1 MDITAF
7 SESIPLARPFAISRG
22 VRTHCDVVRVEIHH
36 LTHVAM
42 GECTPYPR
50 YGESVESVL
59 TQIHQIIPTLKT
71 LSATEAK
78 VALQKMPAGAARNAL
93 DCALWDLI
101 AKTDGLHFPSP
112 YFDIR
117 SQIETAMTVS
127 IDIPEKMAQQA
138 SDYIEQGATLLKVK
152 LDDKDIVPRVTAVRR
167 AAPECKIILDANEA
181 WQNEDLSELFSALE
195 QLNITM
201 IEQPVPKGQDGLL
214 KGSSHPIPICA
225 DESCHVR
232 SDLSRLEGCYEMIN
246 IKLDKSGGLTEALAL
261 EQEARAKGFS
271 IMVGCMLGTSLAMKA
286 ALPIA
291 TRAEIV
297 DLDGPVLLGTDIP
310 DGLIYQ
316 SGTLDLNNHQK

>member
-127 IDIPEKMAQQA
+127 IDTPEKWRN
-138 SDYIEQGATLLKVK
+138 KPV
-152 LDDKDIVPRVTAVRR
+152 
-167 AAPECKIILDANEA
+167 II
-181 WQNEDLSELFSALE
+181 
-195 QLNITM
+195 
-201 IEQPVPKGQDGLL
+201 
-214 KGSSHPIPICA
+214 
-225 DESCHVR
+225 
-232 SDLSRLEGCYEMIN
+232 
-246 IKLDKSGGLTEALAL
+246 
-261 EQEARAKGFS
+261 
-271 IMVGCMLGTSLAMKA
+271 
-286 ALPIA
+286 
-291 TRAEIV
+291 
-297 DLDGPVLLGTDIP
+297 
-310 DGLIYQ
+310 
-316 SGTLDLNNHQK
+316 